1 MIALIA
7 ALKRAAIIFLFWW
20 VMYKKIRI
28 LSKTLTSAG
37 VIQAGDFV
45 ELPETEADA
54 LIKSGSGDGLAVQAA
69 SEHDSPAPIVET
81 AKPKKQAK
89 K

>member
-1 MIALIA
+1 M
-7 ALKRAAIIFLFWW
+7 
-20 VMYKKIRI
+20 KKIRI
-28 LSKTLTSAG
+28 LSKTITSAG

-45 ELPETEADA
+45 ELPTDEADA

-69 SEHDSPAPIVET
+69 SEQDSQAP
-81 AKPKKQAK
+81 KPKKQAK

>member
-1 MIALIA
+1 
-7 ALKRAAIIFLFWW
+7 
-20 VMYKKIRI
+20 VGYDKKIRI

-54 LIKSGSGDGLAVQAA
+54 LIKSGSGDSLAVQEA
-69 SEHDSPAPIVET
+69 SEQDSPAPIVET